1 MLIATLKNRNF
12 PAISFL
18 GLIAFLCAGLFATAQ
33 ESNTP
38 PVSATAPAA
47 TAAVPNQDVL
57 RSSLEVQEQLRNLQA
72 ADEKDRKE
80 SAEAMANLKLQM
92 DVVQSTVA
100 SQKLTNLMELQD
112 LYTKA
117 QNSYRPMLEASIAFA
132 CFGCLVLL
140 FAAYLQW
147 QMVNRVRTIAASLP
161 TQHALEAGHTPAA
174 LGMGDSPLVASQGLE
189 RSTAQFLGA
198 MERLEKRLREMEATT
213 AHHPAHSLP
222 GDGTQNGDAL
232 VLTSDSEPM
241 AAEQNGVHA
250 PEAADKFSLL
260 LSKGQTLLKLD
271 QTDEALNCFD
281 EILATHPGHAEALL
295 GRGTALERHQRLTEA
310 IECYDRAIA
319 SDASMTMAYLHKG
332 GVFNRME
339 RYSEALECYEQALK
353 SQDKSRV
360 PEPAAA

>member
-1 MLIATLKNRNF
+1 MLIASLKNRKF
-12 PAISFL
+12 PRFSLL
-18 GLIAFLCAGLFATAQ
+18 GLLAFLCAAHLATAQ

-38 PVSATAPAA
+38 PATAPAPA
-47 TAAVPNQDVL
+47 GTVAVPNQDVL
-57 RSSLEVQEQLRNLQA
+57 RSSLEVQDQLRNLQA
-72 ADEKDRKE
+72 ADEKNRKD
-80 SAEAMANLKLQM
+80 SADALEDLKIQL
-92 DVVQSTVA
+92 DLVQSTVA
-100 SQKLTNLMELQD
+100 AQKLTNLLELQD

-140 FAAYLQW
+140 FAAFLQW
-147 QMVNRVRTIAASLP
+147 QMVNRVRSLAASLP
-161 TQHALEAGHTPAA
+161 TQHALEAGHNPAA

-198 MERLEKRLREMEATT
+198 MERLEKRLREMEVA
-213 AHHPAHSLP
+213 AHHPTHSLS
-222 GDGTQNGDAL
+222 GGGSQNGDAL
-232 VLTSDSEPM
+232 VLTADSDS
-241 AAEQNGVHA
+241 ATAGQNGPHSTDVS
-250 PEAADKFSLL
+250 DKFSLL
-260 LSKGQTLLKLD
+260 LNKGQTLLKLD
-271 QTDEALNCFD
+271 QVEEALVCFD
-281 EILATHPGHAEALL
+281 EILAAHPGHAEALL
-295 GRGTALERHQRLTEA
+295 GRGTALERLQRLTEA

-360 PEPAAA
+360 AEPAAA